1 VTETHLLNIG
11 NFHMKLSG
19 LSASFEKLADLA
31 TLGPHPN
38 VAALAAA
45 LAKCGC
51 PGHHR
56 PCLPGNAPHSSE
68 EHGLEA
74 ALCIESLLGSV
85 GCVALGRTAA
95 LPSPGFCAGLEWGC
109 IQNASVPVRAL

>member
-1 VTETHLLNIG
+1 MTKTRLLNIG
-11 NFHMKLSG
+11 KFRMKLSG
-19 LSASFEKLADLA
+19 LSASFENLAELA
-31 TLGPHPN
+31 ALGPHPN

-45 LAKCGC
+45 LARCEC

-56 PCLPGNAPHSSE
+56 SCLPGNSEAACE

-74 ALCIESLLGSV
+74 APCIESLLGRV

-95 LPSPGFCAGLEWGC
+95 LPSPGFCAGLEWG
-109 IQNASVPVRAL
+109 